1 MICERTAIVLIISFL
16 LSITYGCSSEE
27 KEQRFPSEID
37 AAISDSVFALL
48 REGEVTSRDEFEEQR
63 NILAKAWI
71 DDVRTD
77 SLTRSDS
84 LTYGSLLFWSGQ
96 TEAAR
101 AILEDISEGIDK
113 QAKYA
118 HESMITMEIE
128 TGNYEIAEEL
138 MTKYRELYP
147 PSPDDAFYLYEQAE
161 DLGGRYNDMNRLDD
175 AIRVYIGELNCRP
188 FDTLCVSFRLTGD
201 LMNVCQETGRLDVL
215 RDALAKMKQNLTIGL
230 ERSKNQIA
238 ETDSMELVLEHAVKT
253 YKRYIDTCDQMMTT
267 VDMIGKPA
275 PRIEFTHVYNGDS
288 TLSLD
293 AFKGQVLVLD
303 FWNTW
308 CVPCVIGF
316 KEIKTLLADYGDKG
330 LRALG
335 VTSFQG
341 YYRNVDTGEVED
353 ELDEQR
359 EIEITGE
366 YIEKREITW
375 PVGIGAQS
383 IFKNTYNILSVPTF
397 VVIDREGNI
406 RYVHSAVGQLKQ
418 KRRVIERLL

>member
-201 LMNVCQETGRLDVL
+201 LMNVCQETGRLD
-215 RDALAKMKQNLTIGL
+215 
-230 ERSKNQIA
+230 EIA

-316 KEIKTLLADYGDKG
+316 KEIKTLLADYGD
-330 LRALG
+330 
-335 VTSFQG
+335 
-341 YYRNVDTGEVED
+341 
-353 ELDEQR
+353 
-359 EIEITGE
+359 
-366 YIEKREITW
+366 
-375 PVGIGAQS
+375 
-383 IFKNTYNILSVPTF
+383 
-397 VVIDREGNI
+397 
-406 RYVHSAVGQLKQ
+406 
-418 KRRVIERLL
+418 